1 MLRKIVVTL
10 TMLLSSMATQVYAL
24 GLGTV
29 TVESSLNQPLRMRIE
44 LLQLGDARLQD
55 IRVSVASGA
64 DFARFNIERDDFLSN
79 IRFSVESAGQDNV
92 VILTSSQIVRE
103 PYLSFIL
110 DTRWP
115 NGRLLS
121 EHTILLDLPVFDDQ
135 QSSASIRQPISPI
148 LQPPPNAQAADVEP
162 ATSPVVSAPISTNSA
177 TSPEPEIIP
186 AAPQAEPEAIE
197 ARAEP
202 VNLEPEVVEQETIV
216 TDSNDTLSGIAQQVR
231 PNTVVSM
238 QQTMLALLG
247 LNPDAFADG
256 NINKLR
262 SGKVLRVPT
271 LAEIQSI
278 NPRDA
283 VDEVMRQNQDFA
295 DAGVQPLAAPSDV
308 MPDQDDQPQGQLSVV
323 SGDDARSGAAG
334 LGYAENE
341 GLDQRIAELE
351 AQLAQRQEE
360 ADRARAERE
369 ELDSRMVDLEV
380 QIAAAQEIIR
390 LQDIQ
395 LAQLQES
402 LNAAAADAQLLAEQ
416 QAIQD
421 AAAAEAALLIDTPS
435 SLADDLTVNSV
446 FILFGIILLILL
458 LVVLMQRRN
467 RAAKADDD
475 NIDELAEQN
484 FDVGAENTDTENL
497 ERDAAATELRDYDSS
512 DLDGEPEDIIVVFDE
527 AGSAEARA
535 KLSEPEIFLEAEQ
548 PRQGEEE
555 GAEKE
560 KGVNH
565 EPEPNSFLDDL
576 EVDLDSFDYDDNA
589 NEPEVGQAKDGLVGT
604 GKTKEVPAE
613 SHKVE
618 LMSDLVDDKGANKN
632 SAIELEANE
641 GTVEKI
647 ETFEFDLDS
656 DSSAI
661 KSEVKDPKGLDTGES
676 DADAVAQVT
685 AAPDAAAS
693 ISQVTVATDDSAE
706 DKEDL
711 NVVEFSFDED
721 KIDGGADAPVPVGNE
736 EVDIFD
742 LDVDLDLDLD
752 LDLDGTAGDTA
763 LEKLDAEVT
772 SVIEDDVK
780 DFDFDLD
787 EFDIESVKEEAATGH
802 GDADD
807 DDLGFLSD
815 DDVEVEAFDDVEE
828 SSMLSVDDETATK
841 LELAYAYQKMGDMQ
855 GATEILQ
862 EVIKEGSDE
871 QAEEAS
877 KLLGSLVRESD

>member
-1 MLRKIVVTL
+1 VLSNVSDLLREKGTMLRKIVVTL
-10 TMLLSSMATQVYAL
+10 TMLLCSMATQVYAL

-135 QSSASIRQPISPI
+135 QSSAEIRQPISPI
-148 LQPPPNAQAADVEP
+148 LRPPISAQAADVEP
-162 ATSPVVSAPISTNSA
+162 ATAPVVAAPISTNSA
-177 TSPEPEIIP
+177 ISPQPEIIS
-186 AAPQAEPEAIE
+186 AQPQAEPEAIE
-197 ARAEP
+197 ATAEP
-202 VNLEPEVVEQETIV
+202 EDPEPEVVEQETIV
-216 TDSNDTLSGIAQQVR
+216 TDSNDTLSDIAQQVR

-247 LNPDAFADG
+247 LNRNAFADG

-262 SGKVLRVPT
+262 SGEVLRVPT

-278 NPRDA
+278 DPRDA
-283 VDEVMRQNQDFA
+283 VDEVRRQNQDFA
-295 DAGVQPLAAPSDV
+295 DADVQPLAAPSDA
-308 MPDQDDQPQGQLSVV
+308 MPDQDDQPQGQLSVLSV
-323 SGDDARSGAAG
+323 DDARSGAAG
-334 LGYAENE
+334 LGDAENE

-360 ADRARAERE
+360 ADRARVERE
-369 ELDSRMVDLEV
+369 ELDSRMADLEV

-402 LNAAAADAQLLAEQ
+402 LNAVAADAQLIAEQ

-421 AAAAEAALLIDTPS
+421 AAAAEAALLIDPPS
-435 SLADDLTVNSV
+435 SLADDVTVNSI
-446 FILFGIILLILL
+446 FILFGIILVILV

-467 RAAKADDD
+467 RAAKVDDN
-475 NIDELAEQN
+475 NIDEMAEQN
-484 FDVGAENTDTENL
+484 FDVGTENADTESS
-497 ERDAAATELRDYDSS
+497 ETDEAVTELRDYDSS
-512 DLDGEPEDIIVVFDE
+512 DLEGELDDVITVFDE
-527 AGSAEARA
+527 MEEARQR
-535 KLSEPEIFLEAEQ
+535 EEAAA
-548 PRQGEEE
+548 EE
-555 GAEKE
+555 E

-565 EPEPNSFLDDL
+565 EPKPKPFLDGL
-576 EVDLDSFDYDDNA
+576 GIDLDSFDYDDNV
-589 NEPEVGQAKDGLVGT
+589 NEPEVGQAKDGPVGT
-604 GKTKEVPAE
+604 EKTKEVPAE
-613 SHKVE
+613 SQKVD
-618 LMSDLVDDKGANKN
+618 LMFDLGDDDASEN
-632 SAIELEANE
+632 SAIEFEANE
-641 GTVEKI
+641 GAVEKTEI
-647 ETFEFDLDS
+647 FEFDLDN

-661 KSEVKDPKGLDTGES
+661 KSEVKDPKDLDTVES
-676 DADAVAQVT
+676 DADAVTQVT
-685 AAPDAAAS
+685 ADTDAAAS
-693 ISQVTVATDDSAE
+693 ITEVTDATDDSVV

-711 NVVEFSFDED
+711 NVVEFPFDEE
-721 KIDGGADAPVPVGNE
+721 KIDGGAEAPAPASNE
-736 EVDIFD
+736 EVDTFD
-742 LDVDLDLDLD
+742 FDLD

-763 LEKLDAEVT
+763 LEKPDADVT
-772 SVIEDDVK
+772 SVIADDVK

-787 EFDIESVKEEAATGH
+787 EIDIESVKEEAATSQA
-802 GDADD
+802 DADD

-828 SSMLSVDDETATK
+828 ASMLSVDDETATK
-841 LELAYAYQKMGDMQ
+841 LELAYAYQKMGDME
-855 GATEILQ
+855 GAKEILQ